1 MYFTHHFAHHE
12 TLSRAHSWL
21 TRLGFKPQKLEIQ
34 TSGIPRVVLTVEP
47 ARLDAVRVLISA
59 AERNDP
65 DGFPS
70 FWDEARQRRITSQE
84 QDQVSTPSE
93 RRGRQATVIGWHP
106 LD

>member
-12 TLSRAHSWL
+12 TLSLAHSWL
-21 TRLGFKPQKLEIQ
+21 TRLGFKPRKIATE
-34 TSGIPRVVLTVEP
+34 TSGIPRIVLNVEP
-47 ARLDAVRVLISA
+47 QRLDAVCLLISA

-70 FWDEARQRRITSQE
+70 FWDEARQSRITPKD
-84 QDQVSTPSE
+84 QDHEGTPPE
-93 RRGRQATVIGWHP
+93 RRRRQSTVIGWHP